1 MTPDRGPGRSVGGV
15 ALTIGALADAAG
27 IGVETVRFYERRG
40 LLPSPPRTPAGY
52 RQYSEA
58 DVWRLGLI
66 ARGKALGFTLAE
78 IAALLGEAS
87 ATAATSAEEV
97 RRAAAAKIDVV
108 DEQVRQ
114 LADVRARLER
124 MVATCDEGDAE
135 GCASLAT
142 SCR

>member
-1 MTPDRGPGRSVGGV
+1 M
-15 ALTIGALADAAG
+15 
-27 IGVETVRFYERRG
+27 
-40 LLPSPPRTPAGY
+40 
-52 RQYSEA
+52 
-58 DVWRLGLI
+58 GLI

-78 IAALLGEAS
+78 IGALLGEGS

-124 MVATCDEGDAE
+124 LVATCDEGDAE

-142 SCR
+142 PCR